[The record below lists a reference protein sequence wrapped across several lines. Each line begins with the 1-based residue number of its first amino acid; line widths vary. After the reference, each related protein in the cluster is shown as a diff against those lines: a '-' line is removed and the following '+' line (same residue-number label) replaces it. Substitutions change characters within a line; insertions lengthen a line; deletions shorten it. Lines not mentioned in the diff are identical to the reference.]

1 MATLDAGVLLAEI
14 SPESPCGDDVE
25 YDPLFL
31 ELEQAVHGK
40 PDVQYGATVV
50 AATPPDW
57 KTAQSLSLELFGKSR
72 DLRVAAHLA
81 RALLHRQGFEGL
93 AEGLALIEALLE
105 QHWNHVHPQLDP
117 DDDNDPTARINALTV
132 LVDQSG
138 MLLDVR
144 DTPLVAS
151 RSHGMVRLRDI
162 EYANGDAPA
171 PEGVEPLSL
180 ASIDA
185 AIADVRDDAVRV
197 VAALQGARTSNTRIE
212 TLLTER
218 VGTAQ
223 AIDLSPLSRL
233 LQQAAGFLG
242 ERVGEAVPQVAND
255 AAAGDGETDVPAGTA
270 ARAGTSAPPTGD
282 VNSRQDVIRLL
293 DKICAYYQKHEPSS
307 PVPLLLNRARRLVDK
322 NFMEILE
329 DLAPEG
335 LGQARQVGGIENE

>member
-25 YDPLFL
+25 YDPLFR

-151 RSHGMVRLRDI
+151 RTHGIVRLRDI

-171 PEGVEPLSL
+171 PEGIEPLSL

-185 AIADVRDDAVRV
+185 AIADVHDDAVRV
-197 VAALQGARTSNTRIE
+197 VAALHGARSSNTRIE

-233 LQQAAGFLG
+233 LQQAAGFLV
-242 ERVGEAVPQVAND
+242 ERIGEAAPQAGD
-255 AAAGDGETDVPAGTA
+255 EDEAAAGEGETNAPAGTG
-270 ARAGTSAPPTGD
+270 ARASAPPTGD